1 MGCMNPLPEGR
12 AECGICGYPANG
24 ENPSLYLP
32 VGTVLSERYLV
43 GRVLEVGGDGAVYI
57 GYDKVLN
64 PLSSFAN
71 SSPTPSAAGRK
82 TVRP

>member
-1 MGCMNPLPEGR
+1 MRNLR
-12 AECGICGYPANG
+12 LPANG

-43 GRVLEVGGDGAVYI
+43 GRVLEVAATARSTSAMTRCS
-57 GYDKVLN
+57 N